1 MKKGSIMKNNIINH
15 ISLSFDAI
23 SENEAFARMTVAF
36 FMAQLNPTID
46 QVEDVKTAVSEAV
59 TNAIIH
65 GYEVIEDEAFIQH
78 ELCTHECIDKPQN
91 HEIPE
96 TETNM
101 KNSTNNSTKNQVHMK
116 CKYQGR
122 ELYVEISDDGVGI
135 QDVEKAMEPLYTSK
149 PQLDRSGMGF
159 SFMEAFMDALTVTS
173 EPGHG
178 TTVKMKKV
186 L

>member
-1 MKKGSIMKNNIINH
+1 MRKNEMYMSFFADSVNE
-15 ISLSFDAI
+15 SLARI
-23 SENEAFARMTVAF
+23 TVAAFAME
-36 FMAQLNPTID
+36 LNPTMEEI
-46 QVEDVKTAVSEAV
+46 EDIRTSVSEAV

-65 GYEVIEDEAFIQH
+65 GYEKGDDNISSGQAEHQAAE
-78 ELCTHECIDKPQN
+78 EKSCP
-91 HEIPE
+91 
-96 TETNM
+96 
-101 KNSTNNSTKNQVHMK
+101 QVHMN
-116 CKYQGR
+116 CSYIGR
-122 ELYVEISDDGVGI
+122 ELYIEISDSGVGI
-135 QDVEKAMEPLYTSK
+135 QDVAKAMEPLYTSK

>member
-1 MKKGSIMKNNIINH
+1 MRKNEMYMSFLADSVNE
-15 ISLSFDAI
+15 SLARI
-23 SENEAFARMTVAF
+23 TVAAFAME
-36 FMAQLNPTID
+36 LNPTMEEI
-46 QVEDVKTAVSEAV
+46 EDIRTSVSEAV

-65 GYEVIEDEAFIQH
+65 GYEKGDDNISSGQAEHQAAE
-78 ELCTHECIDKPQN
+78 EKSCP
-91 HEIPE
+91 
-96 TETNM
+96 
-101 KNSTNNSTKNQVHMK
+101 QVHMN
-116 CKYQGR
+116 CSYIGR
-122 ELYVEISDDGVGI
+122 ELYIEISDSGVGI
-135 QDVEKAMEPLYTSK
+135 QDVAKAMEPLYTSK